1 MMPLPMLRGRALAP
15 GDAVALV
22 APASPFAPEIVEAGR
37 VELARLGYTAV
48 HDDSLFARDG
58 YVAGTPE
65 VRAEAFMR
73 VWRDPR
79 VAALVAVRGG
89 YGSVQMLPH
98 LDADALRRSPKL
110 LVGYSDLTALTAWL
124 TCHARI
130 TALHGPMVDQ
140 RLGAGPAG
148 YDEASFRR
156 LVAGETNVVL
166 APPGLRTVRP
176 GEAAGSLYG
185 GTLTQLTA
193 SLGTPYR
200 FDPPDGSVLFL
211 EDVNERPYRL
221 DRMLTQL
228 DQAGILARASAL
240 VFGEMRGC
248 DEPGGRPAAADVIGA
263 VAARARGPVLT
274 GFPSG
279 HTTGPCWS
287 LPLGVRVRVAAGARP
302 AVVVEEAVVD

>member
-1 MMPLPMLRGRALAP
+1 MLRGRALAP

-22 APASPFAPEIVEAGR
+22 APASPFDPAIVEAGR
-37 VELARLGYTAV
+37 AELARLGYEAV
-48 HDDSLFARDG
+48 HDDALFAREG
-58 YVAGTPE
+58 YVAGAPR

-73 VWRDPR
+73 AWRDPG

-89 YGSVQMLPH
+89 YGSAQMLPH
-98 LDADALRRSPKL
+98 LDVAAVRRTPKL
-110 LVGYSDLTALTAWL
+110 FVGYSDPTALVTWL
-124 TCHARI
+124 TCHARV
-130 TALHGPMVDQ
+130 TALHGPMLDQ
-140 RLGAGPAG
+140 RLAAGPVG

-156 LVAGETNVVL
+156 LVAGEDGVLL
-166 APPGLRTVRP
+166 APPGLRAVRA
-176 GEAAGSLYG
+176 GEASGPLYG

-193 SLGTPYR
+193 SLGTPYA
-200 FDPPDGSVLFL
+200 FDPPVGCVLFL

-221 DRMLTQL
+221 DCMLTQL
-228 DQAGILARASAL
+228 DQAGILRRASAL

-248 DEPGGRPAAADVIGA
+248 DEPAGQPTSADVIAA
-263 VAARARGPVLT
+263 VAAGTAGPVLS

-287 LPLGVRVRVAAGARP
+287 LPVGVRVRVAAGTQP